1 MTGKADRESRR
12 PPPLF
17 ELRRARVDQGRAIAK
32 RRRRPDESSPVRSA
46 GVSVQKIHP
55 SRAGTIEMIVSYCS
69 MSPAREWK
77 GDRSSL
83 PARNAISK
91 TDPALRAG
99 LLSSGLRRSSK
110 SGGGLREKSLAFRVR
125 VERAVRPRDRRSPS
139 YRIVTGARVRMLL
152 APYFSCATING

>member
-46 GVSVQKIHP
+46 GVSVQKIRP

-91 TDPALRAG
+91 TDPALRTG
-99 LLSSGLRRSSK
+99 LLSSGLRRRFEERRRPPGKIFSIP
-110 SGGGLREKSLAFRVR
+110 AR
-125 VERAVRPRDRRSPS
+125 VERAVRPRDRRSTS